1 MKRAVLAILMIVAV
15 AFVFNAAA
23 YAQAKAPGVVILKAP
38 NGGVKFD
45 HTAHAKVQGAAC
57 TTCHHA
63 AKPEKPMKGAQQAC
77 GDCHTRAATPPMKT
91 KLQAAFHD
99 PMAKKGICD
108 INLDAT
114 EASGITT
121 YSFPTLIPFE
131 QDEKAARV

>member
-15 AFVFNAAA
+15 ALVFNATA

-45 HTAHAKVQGAAC
+45 HATHSKRPGATC

-63 AKPEKPMKGAQQAC
+63 SKPEKPMKGAQEAC
-77 GDCHTRAATPPMKT
+77 GDCHTSTATPPMKT

-99 PMAKKGICD
+99 PMAKKGTCIDCHVKE
-108 INLDAT
+108 NAAGKKAPAT
-114 EASGITT
+114 CTSCHKKEN
-121 YSFPTLIPFE
+121 
-131 QDEKAARV
+131 V